1 MIKEILDDAEK
12 RMSKSVAAVKSEFTR
27 IRTGRASPALLDHI
41 MVDYY
46 GSSVPIAQAATVGVA
61 DARTLTIQAWEK
73 NMVPVIEKA
82 ILGSDLGLNPV
93 TAGEVMRIP
102 LPPLTEERR
111 AEMAKVVRHEGENG
125 KVAVRNIRRDA
136 INHVRELVKSKEV
149 GEDEEK
155 RGESEIQVLT
165 DRHVGQIDSLV
176 KDKEGEVM
184 EV

>member
-1 MIKEILDDAEK
+1 
-12 RMSKSVAAVKSEFTR
+12 
-27 IRTGRASPALLDHI
+27 PALLDHI

-176 KDKEGEVM
+176 KDKEAEVM

>member
-1 MIKEILDDAEK
+1 
-12 RMSKSVAAVKSEFTR
+12 
-27 IRTGRASPALLDHI
+27 
-41 MVDYY
+41 
-46 GSSVPIAQAATVGVA
+46 
-61 DARTLTIQAWEK
+61 
-73 NMVPVIEKA
+73 
-82 ILGSDLGLNPV
+82 
-93 TAGEVMRIP
+93 MRIP

-176 KDKEGEVM
+176 KDKEAEVM